1 MACLISKSAFQCG
14 QDYSVQKFSEDALS
28 KDVKKFPEQS
38 AIVQILLGLSH
49 LANKNYHHAVL
60 NLINVKLPDSITGD
74 FTEILYPADLSI
86 YICICALISCSR
98 NELKETILK
107 SNNYATLMESSAEA
121 SVIIEHF
128 LNGNY
133 LQF

>member
-1 MACLISKSAFQCG
+1 M
-14 QDYSVQKFSEDALS
+14 
-28 KDVKKFPEQS
+28 
-38 AIVQILLGLSH
+38 
-49 LANKNYHHAVL
+49 
-60 NLINVKLPDSITGD
+60 KLPDSITSD
-74 FTEILYPADLSI
+74 FTEILSPSDLAL
-86 YICICALISCSR
+86 YISICALISCSR

-133 LQF
+133 LQFQKCLAQIQKQLKFDLFFGEQKTQIVFRDIRLKAL